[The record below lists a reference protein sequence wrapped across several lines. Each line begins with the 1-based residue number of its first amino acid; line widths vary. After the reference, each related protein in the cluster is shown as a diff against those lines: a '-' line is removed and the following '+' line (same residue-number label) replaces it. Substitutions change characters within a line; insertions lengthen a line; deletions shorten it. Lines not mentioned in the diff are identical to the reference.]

1 MQNGSRHKPSF
12 TQYAAIRSYQ
22 PSLAYSPD
30 GCDIAYSTNT
40 SGQFNL
46 WRQPVAGGY
55 PRQIT
60 TYDNESVRTIAW
72 SPAGDQILYT
82 ADRDG
87 DEFFTPT
94 VIAAQGGIPR
104 KLTSEPEVQ
113 YFLGD
118 RAFSPDGRF
127 VAYGGKRS

>member
-1 MQNGSRHKPSF
+1 MQNGSRQKPAF

-30 GCDIAYSTNT
+30 GCEIAYSTNT

-46 WRQPVAGGY
+46 WRQSVTGGY

-72 SPAGDQILYT
+72 SPTSDQILYT

-87 DEFFTPT
+87 DEFFTPA
-94 VIAAQGGIPR
+94 VISAQGGIPR

-118 RAFSPDGRF
+118 RASQPTRFISPTI
-127 VAYGGKRS
+127 